1 MAIVGCKEFLDQL
14 EPWLDGERSADA
26 QAHLSGCQRCRN
38 VVADMGLI
46 QNSARDWAADAPEPP
61 GRIWTS
67 LRAQLEREGLMRQPQ
82 RALRGWIPGWLQSA
96 PRAALAGA
104 YVAVLVAL
112 AFGLSGPIRSHVN
125 QERWRE
131 TALDTSSP
139 LNAELDTAEAT
150 VAAFPKSNSPVTV
163 SLHKNLAIVDN
174 YITLCEKSV
183 REEPENEMAR
193 DYLYDAYQQKADL
206 LAQMS
211 ERGDNTR

>member
-1 MAIVGCKEFLDQL
+1 MATIGCSEFLNQL
-14 EPWLDGERSADA
+14 EPWLEGERSPEGR
-26 QAHLSGCQRCRN
+26 AHLSGCPRCRN
-38 VVADMGLI
+38 VVDDLGLI
-46 QNSARDWAADAPEPP
+46 QSSARNWASDEPEPP
-61 GRIWTS
+61 ARIWTS
-67 LRAQLEREGLMRQPQ
+67 LRAQLEMEGLIRRPR
-82 RALRGWIPGWLQSA
+82 RASKGWFVGWLPPA
-96 PRAALAGA
+96 PRPALAGA
-104 YVAVLVAL
+104 YVAVLLAL
-112 AFGLSGPIRSHVN
+112 ALGLSGPIRSHVN

-139 LNAELDTAEAT
+139 LTAELDTAEAT

-163 SLHKNLAIVDN
+163 SLRKNLAIVDN

-211 ERGDNTR
+211 ERGDDTR